1 MPFVE
6 LSSLNELTQ
15 ALPLWSTKRWA
26 PARFVRTDFLGAA
39 DVPLIEAVRDRI
51 FEETGERH
59 TGPVYLLANWRYFGY
74 QNNPIAVYYC
84 YCEQNKVLQY
94 LVAEVTN
101 TPWGERHS
109 YVLPV
114 PDDNAPLT
122 TEFEKELYVS
132 PQHTIL

>member
-26 PARFVRTDFLGAA
+26 PARFVRADFLGAA
-39 DVPLIEAVRDRI
+39 DIPLIDAVKDRI

-74 QNNPIAVYYC
+74 QNNPIAVY
-84 YCEQNKVLQY
+84 
-94 LVAEVTN
+94 
-101 TPWGERHS
+101 
-109 YVLPV
+109 
-114 PDDNAPLT
+114 
-122 TEFEKELYVS
+122 
-132 PQHTIL
+132 